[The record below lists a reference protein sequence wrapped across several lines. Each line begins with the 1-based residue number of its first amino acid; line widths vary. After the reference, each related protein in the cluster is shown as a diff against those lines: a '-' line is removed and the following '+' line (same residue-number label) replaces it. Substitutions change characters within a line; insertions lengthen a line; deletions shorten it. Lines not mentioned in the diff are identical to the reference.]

1 MLRSVKDAYSGIKHV
16 YIHEQNFRIQI
27 FVSFIIVIIM
37 LLLHLTRGEMVVV
50 LLLIL
55 LVLVLELLNTAIE
68 KFLDI
73 VKPRMHLHVA
83 VVKDIMASMVLLAS
97 IFALFIGIIIF
108 LPYIVDLF
116 IL

>member
-55 LVLVLELLNTAIE
+55 LVLCNR
-68 KFLDI
+68 LDI
-73 VKPRMHLHVA
+73 FTGLWQHQFM
-83 VVKDIMASMVLLAS
+83 
-97 IFALFIGIIIF
+97 
-108 LPYIVDLF
+108 
-116 IL
+116 